1 MLTARDRNRS
11 AAGYGF
17 WAMAEPTQAKAEWH
31 ASESVGVV
39 ASIAAFALFAIK
51 LMAVSHGS
59 VNTAKALLQ
68 TSGLGESLLG
78 VALSGF
84 IPVACAAAFLYA
96 LLRLGHCL
104 VEEGSPWPWLAA
116 TVLLV
121 FVIGVLISL
130 AWAVTGAALLAALV
144 LLRRR
149 LRGRLGASMRVGLAS
164 AVLIPAIAFLLIDD
178 SMWLPYERFDRAG
191 ADIVGYTVAETDDV
205 LIVLRDRDRVI
216 LRIPQ
221 SDVIDRDYCV
231 PDYES
236 WAGMSISELAKSKRP
251 KYPLC
256 PKPERSG

>member
-1 MLTARDRNRS
+1 
-11 AAGYGF
+11 
-17 WAMAEPTQAKAEWH
+17 MAEQPAERQAWH

-39 ASIAAFALFAIK
+39 ASIGAFALFAIK

-104 VEEGSPWPWLAA
+104 VEEGNPWPWLAA
-116 TVLLV
+116 TLLLI

-130 AWAVTGAALLAALV
+130 AWAVTGAALLGALL

-149 LRGRLGASMRVGLAS
+149 LRGRLGASLRVALAS
-164 AVLIPAIAFLLIDD
+164 AILVPAIAFLLIDD
-178 SMWLPYERFDRAG
+178 SMWLPYEQFDRRDA
-191 ADIVGYTVAETDDV
+191 AVVVGYTVAETDDV
-205 LIVLRDRDRVI
+205 LIVLRDRDRII
-216 LRIPQ
+216 LRLNQ
-221 SDVIDRDYCV
+221 SEVLNRKYCV

-251 KYPLC
+251 KYDRC
-256 PKPERSG
+256 PKAP

>member
-1 MLTARDRNRS
+1 MPEAR
-11 AAGYGF
+11 
-17 WAMAEPTQAKAEWH
+17 EPWH

-39 ASIAAFALFAIK
+39 ASVAAFALFAIK

-96 LLRLGHCL
+96 LIRLGHCL
-104 VEEGSPWPWLAA
+104 ADEGNPWPWLGA
-116 TVLLV
+116 TLLLV

-130 AWAVTGAALLAALV
+130 AWAVTGAVLLAALV
-144 LLRRR
+144 LLRHR
-149 LRGRLGASMRVGLAS
+149 LRGRLGRSLRVALAA
-164 AVLIPAIAFLLIDD
+164 AVLLPAIAFLLIDD
-178 SMWLPYERFDRAG
+178 SMWLPYERFDRRTAG
-191 ADIVGYTVAETDDV
+191 QVVGYTVAETDDE

-216 LRIPQ
+216 LRLPADDI
-221 SDVIDRDYCV
+221 VRRDYCV

-256 PKPERSG
+256 PRA

>member
-1 MLTARDRNRS
+1 
-11 AAGYGF
+11 
-17 WAMAEPTQAKAEWH
+17 MAEERQPWH

-96 LLRLGHCL
+96 LIRLGHCL
-104 VEEGSPWPWLAA
+104 ASDEGNPWPWLGA
-116 TVLLV
+116 TLLLV

-130 AWAVTGAALLAALV
+130 AWAVLGAVLLTALV
-144 LLRRR
+144 VLRRR
-149 LRGRLGASMRVGLAS
+149 LRGRLGRSLRLGLGLV
-164 AVLIPAIAFLLIDD
+164 VLLPAIAFLLIDD
-178 SMWLPYERFDRAG
+178 SMWLPYEHFDRREGAG
-191 ADIVGYTVAETDDV
+191 ADIVGYTVAETEDE
-205 LIVLRDRDRVI
+205 LIVLRDRDRII
-216 LRIPQ
+216 LRVPQ
-221 SDVIDRDYCV
+221 SEVASRQYCV

-236 WAGMSISELAKSKRP
+236 WPGMSISELAKSKRP
-251 KYPLC
+251 KYERC
-256 PKPERSG
+256 PKT